1 MIKSKQYRM
10 CTLLNE
16 LLNKTVKARRIRL
29 RAIIQ
34 RVSEAKVEVDNEVT
48 GEIKKGFLVLIGVE
62 EADTEEDC
70 DYLVRKIT
78 NMRIFE
84 DADQKM
90 NLSLKDVGG
99 DLLSI
104 SQFTLHANTKKGNRP
119 SFVDAAKPDFANELY
134 EQFNEKVRSEGIK
147 VEKGV
152 FGAHMNV
159 TLTNDGPVTIALDSK
174 NK

>member
-1 MIKSKQYRM
+1 M
-10 CTLLNE
+10 
-16 LLNKTVKARRIRL
+16 

-34 RVSEAKVEVDNEVT
+34 RVSKAKVEVENEVT
-48 GEIKKGFLVLIGVE
+48 GEIDKGFLVLIGVE
-62 EADTEEDC
+62 DADTEEDC
-70 DYLVRKIT
+70 DYLVRKIV

-84 DADQKM
+84 DDNQKM

-134 EQFNEKVRSEGIK
+134 EQFNEKVRNEGVR
-147 VEKGV
+147 VETGI
-152 FGAHMNV
+152 FGAHMDV
-159 TLTNDGPVTIALDSK
+159 SLTNDGPVTISLDSK